1 LKLDRR
7 FVQLSPRW
15 EEAMQHDDIL
25 KADLLS
31 EVLLVSS
38 GAILFLLLIAFFV
51 VAIVSSILS

>member
-1 LKLDRR
+1 
-7 FVQLSPRW
+7 
-15 EEAMQHDDIL
+15 MQHEDIL

-31 EVLLVSS
+31 EVLLVST